1 MNVRKISV
9 LGMLAILAVFFYL
22 GMKTYQSQVQTA
34 QETQVRAEQSR
45 LVRMHS
51 PVLGPLG
58 APVTIVE
65 FFDPACEACRA
76 FHPFVKELMARY
88 PDDVRVVIRYAPF
101 HQGSD
106 TVVKLL
112 EAARLQ
118 GRYLPVLEA
127 VLAAQPAWAD
137 HGNPNPELAFQ
148 AAAQAGLNV
157 AKALEDMAK
166 PGMDALLKQ
175 DVEDLTALQVNKT
188 PTFFV
193 NGRSLP
199 SFGPDQLAALV
210 AEEVANAKK

>member
-1 MNVRKISV
+1 MNTKKVSV
-9 LGMLAILAVFFYL
+9 VVLLLLVAAAFLLGVNAYR
-22 GMKTYQSQVQTA
+22 TRVQA
-34 QETQVRAEQSR
+34 QQTDQLRTEQAR

-51 PVLGPLG
+51 PVLGPQQ

-76 FHPFVKELMARY
+76 FHPFVKTLLAKY
-88 PDDVRVVIRYAPF
+88 PGDLRLVIRYAPL

-106 TVVKLL
+106 EVVKLL

-118 GRYLPVLEA
+118 GKYEPVLEA

-137 HGNPNPELAFQ
+137 HANPNPALALE
-148 AAAQAGLNV
+148 AARRAGLDV
-157 AKALEDMAK
+157 ARAMQDMERPASR
-166 PGMDALLKQ
+166 AILAQ
-175 DVEDLTALQVNKT
+175 DVEDLRALGVNKT
-188 PTFFV
+188 PTFYV

-210 AEEVANAKK
+210 AEEVAKVKR